1 MNSNETDLTSLNS
14 RNSPSV
20 FVCVDSTTYTW
31 ILTETVESYISI
43 LIKAVACPLTILL
56 NLLVIIAVIKRR
68 ELNKNSNILF
78 ASMAVA
84 DLVVGTVSMPTNII
98 YEVRILLGE
107 DLRVLRI
114 CPLALVNFIVLYGAA
129 SASSYHLTVI
139 AFERYVAIK
148 FWANYKTLITRTR
161 VKCLALSAWLLTL
174 FSTVS
179 AFLAQMDE
187 GNHIFANIFNI
198 MSGSKTLFCLALI
211 VYCYIS
217 ACVAMRSRKQNDI
230 TRTSALSKAIA
241 VESTIARAMAIL
253 TIALLISFIPSVLV
267 LLGKSVP
274 LYRTSTYFR
283 WSQLLLQLNSLL
295 NPLLYCF
302 VLNRHFRKE
311 VFKMLKITSPRFE
324 EPVAV
329 DASLPI
335 PGRHIRRQMAPIEFV
350 EEQGQTQ
357 GAGEPHQDGNF
368 VTPLNLAHL
377 PVALSKTSFNRD
389 SHSLLHRTL
398 SRRATICG
406 GEFLGNVEEEF
417 QGPGHRKN
425 AISKHLPQHEGRSG
439 SLGVNRRHRRS
450 LNIQPTLQNL
460 RLPAE
465 GD

>member
-350 EEQGQTQ
+350 EE
-357 GAGEPHQDGNF
+357 
-368 VTPLNLAHL
+368 
-377 PVALSKTSFNRD
+377 
-389 SHSLLHRTL
+389 
-398 SRRATICG
+398 
-406 GEFLGNVEEEF
+406 
-417 QGPGHRKN
+417 
-425 AISKHLPQHEGRSG
+425 
-439 SLGVNRRHRRS
+439 
-450 LNIQPTLQNL
+450 
-460 RLPAE
+460 
-465 GD
+465 

>member
-1 MNSNETDLTSLNS
+1 
-14 RNSPSV
+14 
-20 FVCVDSTTYTW
+20 
-31 ILTETVESYISI
+31 
-43 LIKAVACPLTILL
+43 
-56 NLLVIIAVIKRR
+56 
-68 ELNKNSNILF
+68 
-78 ASMAVA
+78 
-84 DLVVGTVSMPTNII
+84 
-98 YEVRILLGE
+98 
-107 DLRVLRI
+107 
-114 CPLALVNFIVLYGAA
+114 
-129 SASSYHLTVI
+129 
-139 AFERYVAIK
+139 
-148 FWANYKTLITRTR
+148 
-161 VKCLALSAWLLTL
+161 
-174 FSTVS
+174 
-179 AFLAQMDE
+179 MDE

-211 VYCYIS
+211 VYCYVS
-217 ACVAMRSRKQNDI
+217 TCVAMRSRKQNDI
-230 TRTSALSKAIA
+230 TRTSALSKAIT
-241 VESTIARAMAIL
+241 VESTIARAMVIL

-335 PGRHIRRQMAPIEFV
+335 PGRRIRRQMAPIEFV

-357 GAGEPHQDGNF
+357 GAGEPHQDGSF

-389 SHSLLHRTL
+389 SHSLLHRPL

-406 GEFLGNVEEEF
+406 GEFLGNVEES
-417 QGPGHRKN
+417 QGPGHGKN
-425 AISKHLPQHEGRSG
+425 AISKHLPHHEGRSG
-439 SLGVNRRHRRS
+439 SLCVNRRHRTS

-465 GD
+465 GGQTIRDGQMDTNIGASHWEEFGKRSDN